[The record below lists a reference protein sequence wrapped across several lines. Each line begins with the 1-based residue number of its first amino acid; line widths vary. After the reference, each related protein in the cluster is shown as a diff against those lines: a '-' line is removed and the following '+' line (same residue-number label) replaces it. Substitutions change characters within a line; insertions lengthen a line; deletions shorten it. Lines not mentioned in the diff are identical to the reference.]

1 MRGSILQKFKE
12 WTGRSG
18 DKAVNI
24 FDAVRDIPFAVEPEQ
39 YSRENGPAEMININM
54 GFCVPKHYLLGAMF
68 RELGIDIKYC
78 VCPFRW
84 ADLAMLSPEI
94 RKAAKALPVTQHLM
108 CKAFVGRKWIT
119 VDATWD
125 APLAVAGF
133 PVNSPWDGK
142 TDTINAVKP
151 IEEFALST
159 DIECAKF
166 LKDKMDAYTLP
177 EKLAL
182 ARFSVDL
189 NKWLGGV
196 RAADRRIV
204 RRGFSW

>member
-1 MRGSILQKFKE
+1 MRGSILQKFRE
-12 WTGRSG
+12 WTGRPG
-18 DKAVNI
+18 DKAVNV

-39 YSRENGPAEMININM
+39 YSRENGPAGMLNINM
-54 GFCVPKHYLLGAMF
+54 GFCVPKHYLLGEMY
-68 RELGIDIKYC
+68 RELGIKIKYC

-84 ADLAMLSPEI
+84 ADLAMLSPAI
-94 RKAAKALPVTQHLM
+94 HKAAKALPVTHHLM
-108 CKAFVGRKWIT
+108 CKAFIKGKWIA

-151 IEEFALST
+151 IEEHVIST
-159 DIECAKF
+159 DAECAKL
-166 LKDKMDAYTLP
+166 LKDSMDVYSLS

-182 ARFSVDL
+182 TRFSVDL
-189 NKWLGGV
+189 NKWLANV
-196 RAADRRIV
+196 RAR
-204 RRGFSW
+204 

>member
-1 MRGSILQKFKE
+1 MRALILRKFKE
-12 WTGRSG
+12 WTGRTG
-18 DKAVNI
+18 DKSVNI
-24 FDAVRDIPFAVEPEQ
+24 FNAVRDIPFAVEPEQ
-39 YSRENGPAEMININM
+39 YSRENGPSDMLKINM
-54 GFCVPKHYLLGAMF
+54 GFCVPKHYLLGEMY

-84 ADLAMLSPEI
+84 ADLAMLSPAI
-94 RKAAKALPVTQHLM
+94 RKAAKTLPVTLHLM
-108 CKAFVGRKWIT
+108 CKAYIGGKWIA

-125 APLAVAGF
+125 APLAAADF

-142 TDTINAVKP
+142 SETINAVKP
-151 IEEFALST
+151 MEELILST
-159 DIECAKF
+159 DIECAKL
-166 LKDKMDAYTLP
+166 LKDKMNAYTLP

-196 RAADRRIV
+196 RARRPSDR
-204 RRGFSW
+204 